1 MQGQAQALLLLK
13 ARLRE
18 AEEKCRRYSLE
29 SAAARQLERERD
41 QLTRGLQEA
50 NRELDNMK
58 KREEVARRAL
68 EGAISREEEARRGQ
82 EKARSLEE
90 EARRGLEEAGR
101 REKQI
106 ETSLHE
112 VRKVQDET
120 KKRLEMALKGQ
131 EESRRSL
138 DEARSIEEKFRRSLD
153 EALKEQHETRKSLE
167 LAVRG
172 LEEAKR
178 CLKEAKHSEEEAK
191 RSLHAVLKE
200 KAVLKSEVDQLT
212 SAKQSLECETMQ
224 LAARIV
230 KLDAEK
236 KAGSCSICQ
245 LLRKKIEN
253 LEGERANSAADAEKH
268 TRDLSQ
274 LVAQSRSSEVIYE
287 AVINVNRQSSMSER
301 VRIERRESRSFDGL
315 AEPEVRRGRNRSSG
329 QENVERSNLSKQ
341 ELELATNKVKLSPF
355 FKYFYIKKRRKNST
369 YSPGEKHTVFTH
381 CSVGTFLKTLK
392 VFRIRIKLNRI
403 F

>member
-58 KREEVARRAL
+58 KREEEARRAL

-315 AEPEVRRGRNRSSG
+315 AEPEVRGGRNRSSG

-355 FKYFYIKKRRKNST
+355 FLNIFILRKEEKNS
-369 YSPGEKHTVFTH
+369 P
-381 CSVGTFLKTLK
+381 LLP
-392 VFRIRIKLNRI
+392 
-403 F
+403 

>member
-58 KREEVARRAL
+58 KREEEARRAL

-82 EKARSLEE
+82 EKARRLEE

-315 AEPEVRRGRNRSSG
+315 AEPEVRGGRNRSSG
-329 QENVERSNLSKQ
+329 QENVERSNLSKL
-341 ELELATNKVKLSPF
+341 ELELATNKVKLLPF
-355 FKYFYIKKRRKNST
+355 F
-369 YSPGEKHTVFTH
+369 
-381 CSVGTFLKTLK
+381 
-392 VFRIRIKLNRI
+392 
-403 F
+403 